1 MNAFALSR
9 ILLLRLQ
16 RLARSYVEYLML
28 SSNSWPRSLGIRGV
42 PIRCRLRTQNEQD
55 SDSQWSCHIFHF
67 RLLNVKAHKAST
79 LTCECG

>member
-16 RLARSYVEYLML
+16 RLARSYVEYLLL

-55 SDSQWSCHIFHF
+55 SDSQWGCHIFHF
-67 RLLNVKAHKAST
+67 PTVKCKST
-79 LTCECG
+79 QGKHIDM

>member
-9 ILLLRLQ
+9 ILVLRLQ

-55 SDSQWSCHIFHF
+55 SDCCAPSV
-67 RLLNVKAHKAST
+67 LT
-79 LTCECG
+79 LVVIPHML